1 MPTLDLKQQFKEFY
15 QPSAKTVSLVEVPTL
30 QFILIDGIGA
40 PGSPQFQQAVEALY
54 STAYTVKFAKKQREG
69 IDYPVMA
76 LEGLW
81 WAEELRVFDP
91 QTEDRNLWQWTLM
104 IMQPG
109 VVSKIDFESGR
120 ESAAR
125 KKANPA
131 LKNVRLASFTEG
143 PAVQLMHMGPFAEE
157 GPSVARLHNKIKE
170 LGGQPSGKH
179 HEIYLSDFRRTDPAK
194 LKTVLRQP
202 YVL

>member
-54 STAYTVKFAKKQREG
+54 STAYTVNSPKSNGKESITGDGAGGTVVGQ
-69 IDYPVMA
+69 
-76 LEGLW
+76 
-81 WAEELRVFDP
+81 ELRVFDP

-120 ESAAR
+120 ESAPAR
-125 KKANPA
+125 K
-131 LKNVRLASFTEG
+131 
-143 PAVQLMHMGPFAEE
+143 
-157 GPSVARLHNKIKE
+157 
-170 LGGQPSGKH
+170 PSGPQKRPVGKFH
-179 HEIYLSDFRRTDPAK
+179 RGPGCPAYAHGAFCGGGSQRCQV
-194 LKTVLRQP
+194 T
-202 YVL
+202 